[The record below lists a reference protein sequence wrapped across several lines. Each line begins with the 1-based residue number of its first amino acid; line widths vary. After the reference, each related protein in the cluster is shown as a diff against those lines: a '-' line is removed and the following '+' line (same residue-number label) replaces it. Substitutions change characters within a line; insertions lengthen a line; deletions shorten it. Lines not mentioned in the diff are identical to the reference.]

1 MKHKDIS
8 NNDDASILAKAIT
21 SAADKVNSL
30 QAQPS
35 GAIFIPLDPDLKP
48 DAKNGLVLG
57 APAYQSGGIA
67 IMNNDGE
74 MEPFVDT
81 RQINDD
87 IKDANRNAQ
96 SAIDAAA
103 QASQSAQQADNNATS
118 AQNAAKQAQQDA
130 ATARQTAD
138 NAQHDA
144 TTAQQNA
151 TSAQQGASQAQK
163 DANKAQQDATQA
175 LSAANSALTKTA
187 SVQQDAT
194 NALKNANSALAR
206 ATNITTSPTAPS
218 NPREQD
224 IWYPTDSNNHVIGMK
239 QYVGGRWQDVTL
251 MASQILVPGSVG
263 PTTIADGSITTSKLV
278 TGAVTADKIAAGSIS
293 ADKIAANSITA
304 DKLNG
309 RKLIGAEIYTAD
321 PDKDSHEY
329 STYMH
334 LQSVDNSNLGLGYAG
349 YLSFDVS
356 NPGTNHGSHSIGALT
371 YAIRNDVPVPQG
383 EFGRWDRKENNWYVQ
398 SALSVGQSGM
408 GVKVNE
414 MYNPR
419 GNAVGNAEDKTNFPN
434 CAYVE
439 IQAPTIQFT
448 AHYMPYHSFS
458 SDASGY
464 LSAHRTLFHNDNQPS
479 AGVITLDDDITRYW
493 KLEFEFKTN
502 DGVYFGMPVYRPS
515 VGKRFNAS
523 TIWYGFDNLPWLKTR
538 AYVFQSSRTLDCV
551 SENNGKYWRTG
562 QQVMGRDWKVTNGD
576 FISVTHVEGFFN

>member
-30 QAQPS
+30 QAHPS

-67 IMNNDGE
+67 IMNDEGE
-74 MEPFVDT
+74 LEPFVDT

-87 IKDANRNAQ
+87 IRDASRNAQ

-103 QASQSAQQADNNATS
+103 QASQSAQQADSNATS

-163 DANKAQQDATQA
+163 DADKAQQDATQA
-175 LSAANSALTKTA
+175 LSTANSALTQTA
-187 SVQQDAT
+187 SIQQDAT

-206 ATNITTSPTAPS
+206 ATHITTSPTAPS
-218 NPREQD
+218 SPREQD

-239 QYVGGRWQDVTL
+239 QYISGRWQDVTL

-293 ADKIAANSITA
+293 ASKIAANSITA
-304 DKLNG
+304 DKIKGNRLVGAQIQTNENAPYMLMTSQKFTVNPEKGSSYNSGVIQFIGQNNALMGGLMFGNMDDPNNNMSNRDGYSAYLTVTNPKQSHNANYANQIEISDNG
-309 RKLIGAEIYTAD
+309 GSIAD
-321 PDKDSHEY
+321 DRSISLSSRSVTVGVNDSDNVNSWRSYRFSKD
-329 STYMH
+329 
-334 LQSVDNSNLGLGYAG
+334 GL
-349 YLSFDVS
+349 
-356 NPGTNHGSHSIGALT
+356 
-371 YAIRNDVPVPQG
+371 
-383 EFGRWDRKENNWYVQ
+383 
-398 SALSVGQSGM
+398 SALSFGTS
-408 GVKVNE
+408 E
-414 MYNPR
+414 SY
-419 GNAVGNAEDKTNFPN
+419 F
-434 CAYVE
+434 
-439 IQAPTIQFT
+439 
-448 AHYMPYHSFS
+448 
-458 SDASGY
+458 
-464 LSAHRTLFHNDNQPS
+464 SAHRTLFHNDNQPS
-479 AGVITLDDDITRYW
+479 AGVITLNDDITRYW

-502 DGVYFGMPVYRPS
+502 DGVYFGMPVYRPR

-523 TIWYGFDNLPWLKTR
+523 TIWYGFDNLPWVKTR
-538 AYVFQSSRTLDCV
+538 AYRFTGNRTIDCIG
-551 SENNGKYWRTG
+551 ENNNTYWRTG
-562 QQVMGRDWKVTNGD
+562 QQVLGRDWKVTPGD
-576 FISVTHVEGFFN
+576 FISLTHVEGFFN

>member
-21 SAADKVNSL
+21 SAADKVSSL
-30 QAQPS
+30 QAHPS

-67 IMNNDGE
+67 IMNNDGDL
-74 MEPFVDT
+74 EPFVDT

-87 IKDANRNAQ
+87 IRDANRNAQ

-130 ATARQTAD
+130 ATAQQTAD

-151 TSAQQGASQAQK
+151 NNAKEGASQAQK

-206 ATNITTSPTAPS
+206 ATHITTSPTAPS

-239 QYVGGRWQDVTL
+239 QYVGDRWQDVTL

-263 PTTIADGSITTSKLV
+263 PITIADGSITTSKLV
-278 TGAVTADKIAAGSIS
+278 TGAVTADKITAGSIS
-293 ADKIAANSITA
+293 ADKIAANAITA
-304 DKLNG
+304 DKLKG
-309 RKLIGAEIYTAD
+309 RKLVGAEIYTDD

-334 LQSVDNSNLGLGYAG
+334 MKSVNNPDLGYAG

-356 NPGTNHGSHSIGALT
+356 DPVTNHGSQSIGALS
-371 YAIRNDVPVPQG
+371 YAIQNDIPVPQG
-383 EFGRWDRKENNWYVQ
+383 ELGRWDRSVHTWYLQ
-398 SALSVGQSGM
+398 AALTVGQSGM

-419 GNAVGNAEDKTNFPN
+419 GNAVGGSEDQTNFPN

-448 AHYMPYHSFS
+448 ANYMPYHSDS

-523 TIWYGFDNLPWLKTR
+523 TIWYGMDNLPWIKTR
-538 AYVFQSSRTLDCV
+538 AYVFTSSRTLDCV

-562 QQVMGRDWKVTNGD
+562 QQVMGRDWKVTPGD
-576 FISVTHVEGFFN
+576 FISMTHVEGFFN

>member
-30 QAQPS
+30 QAHPS
-35 GAIFIPLDPDLKP
+35 GAIYIPLDPDLKP

-67 IMNNDGE
+67 IMNDEGE
-74 MEPFVDT
+74 LEPFVDT

-103 QASQSAQQADNNATS
+103 QASQSAQQADS
-118 AQNAAKQAQQDA
+118 
-130 ATARQTAD
+130 
-138 NAQHDA
+138 
-144 TTAQQNA
+144 NA

-175 LSAANSALTKTA
+175 LSTANSALTKTA

-206 ATNITTSPTAPS
+206 ATHITTSPTAPS
-218 NPREQD
+218 SPREQD

-251 MASQILVPGSVG
+251 MASQILVPGSIG

-278 TGAVTADKIAAGSIS
+278 TGAVTADKIAAGSIT
-293 ADKIAANSITA
+293 ADKIKGNRLVGAQIQTNENAPYMLMTSQKFTVNPEKATTYNSGSIQFIGQNNALMGGLMFGNGDSPNNNMGQRDDYAAYLTVTNPKQSHNSNYANQI
-304 DKLNG
+304 
-309 RKLIGAEIYTAD
+309 EIRDIDD
-321 PDKDSHEY
+321 PDG
-329 STYMH
+329 
-334 LQSVDNSNLGLGYAG
+334 DNRRIDISSRY
-349 YLSFDVS
+349 V
-356 NPGTNHGSHSIGALT
+356 SIG
-371 YAIRNDVPVPQG
+371 
-383 EFGRWDRKENNWYVQ
+383 
-398 SALSVGQSGM
+398 
-408 GVKVNE
+408 VNE
-414 MYNPR
+414 G
-419 GNAVGNAEDKTNFPN
+419 GNKYWRSYD
-434 CAYVE
+434 
-439 IQAPTIQFT
+439 
-448 AHYMPYHSFS
+448 FS
-458 SDASGY
+458 KDGLSASYTDASGLFSERTSGY

-502 DGVYFGMPVYRPS
+502 DGAYFGMPVYRPS
-515 VGKRFNAS
+515 VGKKFNAS
-523 TIWYGFDNLPWLKTR
+523 TLWYGFDNLPWVKTR
-538 AYVFQSSRTLDCV
+538 AYRFTGNRTIDCIG
-551 SENNGKYWRTG
+551 ENKNTYWRTG
-562 QQVMGRDWKVTNGD
+562 QQVLGRDWKVTPGD